1 MYFYDTYALIEI
13 IKGNLNFDKFKE
25 ATPICIIQ
33 NLFELHQALLRDFNK
48 KTADYWI
55 NKFDYKLLEILKED
69 IIKASDFRFKHNK
82 LKLSMTDCLGYILA
96 KKNKLKFL
104 TGDEKFE
111 DFEYV
116 EFVK

>member
-1 MYFYDTYALIEI
+1 MHFYDSYALIEI
-13 IKGNLNFDKFKE
+13 FKGNTNFDKFKDSI
-25 ATPICIIQ
+25 PICILQ

-55 NKFDYKLLEILKED
+55 NKFNYKLIEISKED
-69 IIKASDFRFKHNK
+69 IVKASDFRFKHKK

-104 TGDEKFE
+104 TGDGKFE
-111 DFEYV
+111 NFEDV
-116 EFVK
+116 EFIK